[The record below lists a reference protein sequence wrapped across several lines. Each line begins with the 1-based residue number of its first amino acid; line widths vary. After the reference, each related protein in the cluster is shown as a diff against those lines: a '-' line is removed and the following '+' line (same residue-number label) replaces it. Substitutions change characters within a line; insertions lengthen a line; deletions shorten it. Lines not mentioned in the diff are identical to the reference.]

1 MKNGVAFA
9 SGVALG
15 VVGYIGL
22 TNKPRDKQLVKFT
35 YDGTSPLPDEPFHCI
50 VSNKVTTIE
59 SYAFYNCTGLITI
72 TISDSVKSIGDYA
85 FYNCTGLTRITIPTT
100 SQFTNI
106 GSYAFAGCSSLTPF
120 DISNVENVDK
130 SIFDGCKQTNEP
142 KKKNSKKNAIVN
154 WIQSHKTKKPLNKKP
169 LNKKQELPY
178 HITNSS
184 NDSVKNITFIV
195 GENPKIYLPRFPETP
210 FNLTLLG
217 KYCVVRNSFNN
228 NKYIQSIRFP
238 DTLFKIYSFAFYN
251 CVNLK
256 DVYIGKNVE
265 KIYDAAFKGCPNVY
279 FHVSDE
285 NTKFASLNGVLFSK
299 DYTKLIKGVPLLFD
313 KTSNKFIGKNDR
325 VPNQPNKFLWDHI
338 TTFGSFM
345 APGVVSVNSNEIE
358 FPPNLRR
365 IGESALDL
373 CYING
378 TLKTP
383 KYLNKIS
390 SYLFK
395 NLSNKHSIRTNIT
408 TIIISKSVNII
419 SETAFD
425 SFYGIVEVEKENRH
439 FSSENN
445 AIFNKD
451 KSTLLRYISKKIGR
465 EGRET
470 KNIHKFTV
478 PYGVVNIGDY
488 AFYNSLVEEIS
499 IPETVRNIGVGV
511 FNGCKNLKRI
521 NFSPTIKLRKFG
533 KYSFYNCYINR
544 CIEIIS
550 SPTYRHWTDNNFGNI
565 FLYTANTRI
574 TDYIEGVGLM
584 PDTKAIRNAEK
595 VVKNIC
601 KTNKIDIIEND
612 ILYNNAINKYKNAA
626 KELIINGEKDDD
638 AVEGK
643 ATIVAIT
650 YLAVNSALNNLNEID
665 INNNYYFYFYKKTDE
680 AFKQAND
687 AILNLEPK
695 KMYKEAYTTA
705 YNVYSTA
712 KPKDLDQ
719 NIDLN
724 QNIDLDQTKDLDKNT
739 DLDESEDL
747 DKSKDLDIGKSD
759 FYTKLKKLLQY
770 FEQSEVKGTGGPGG
784 KGTGGPGGKGEDKDK
799 SNTNSSQTIRIK
811 LKPKNRSIITN
822 NKDWPLT
829 NKTNTEALD
838 EACNTIVTA
847 AKETGATVVGPIRIP
862 NKVLAGHFYANYHIE
877 KNVKYHERTWGLT
890 VDNMSNETYTLY
902 IIEPTKKTVDLL
914 NKNNFKYPIKSNIT
928 KYNNNNKCEYIK
940 IIIYSKCY
948 QLMTKI
954 IIKIINEN
962 GALAMHGPLPNFGSD
977 NTTGL
982 LYSKYVDETTR
993 EIVKNE
999 ICINRLIDIH
1009 NPTAKTVDSLMK
1021 LDLLN
1026 KVYIEIKL

>member
-265 KIYDAAFKGCPNVY
+265 KIRDTAFKGCPNVY

-345 APGVVSVNSNEIE
+345 APGVVFVNSNEIE

-373 CYING
+373 CYICG

-425 SFYGIVEVEKENRH
+425 SFYGNVEVEKENRH

-451 KSTLLRYISKKIGR
+451 KSTLLRYISKTIG
-465 EGRET
+465 EK
-470 KNIHKFTV
+470 KNIHMFTV

-511 FNGCKNLKRI
+511 FNGCKNLKQI

-533 KYSFYNCYINR
+533 TYSFYNCYINR

-565 FLYTANTRI
+565 FLYTGNTRI

-687 AILNLEPK
+687 AILNLEPS
-695 KMYKEAYTTA
+695 KMYKEAYSTA

-784 KGTGGPGGKGEDKDK
+784 KGEDK
-799 SNTNSSQTIRIK
+799 SNSNSSQKIRIK

-829 NKTNTEALD
+829 NKTNNEYLD
-838 EACNTIVTA
+838 EACNSIVTTV
-847 AKETGATVVGPIRIP
+847 KETGGTVVGPIRLP
-862 NKVLAGHFYANYHIE
+862 NRVLARHFYENYHTE
-877 KNVKYHERTWGLT
+877 NRVKFKYPFGIMA
-890 VDNMSNETYTLY
+890 DNMQNFLFY

-914 NKNNFKYPIKSNIT
+914 NKNNFKYTFRTNIT
-928 KYNNNNKCEYIK
+928 NYNNNKCDYIK
-940 IIIYSKCY
+940 IFIRGTGIS
-948 QLMTKI
+948 LMTKM
-954 IIKIINEN
+954 IIKIINQN
-962 GALAMHGPLPNFGSD
+962 GALAMHGPLLTIHPKKITSLS
-977 NTTGL
+977 TSL
-982 LYSKYVDETTR
+982 LDSKYVDETTR

-999 ICINRLIDIH
+999 IYIKRLIDIY

-1026 KVYIEIKL
+1026 KVDVEIIL

>member
-1 MKNGVAFA
+1 MKNEFVFA

-15 VVGYIGL
+15 AIGYIAL
-22 TNKPRDKQLVKFT
+22 TNKPPQDKKVIKFT

-59 SYAFYNCTGLITI
+59 SYAFYNCAGLITI
-72 TISDSVKSIGDYA
+72 TISDSVKSIGDHA

-120 DISNVENVDK
+120 DISNVENVGK
-130 SIFDGCKQTNEP
+130 SIFDGCKQTSVS
-142 KKKNSKKNAIVN
+142 KKKHSKKNAIVN

-169 LNKKQELPY
+169 LNEKQELPY

-238 DTLFKIYSFAFYN
+238 DTLFRIQSFAFYN

-265 KIYDAAFKGCPNVY
+265 QIRDTAFKGCPNVY

-313 KTSNKFIGKNDR
+313 KTRNEFIGNNDR

-345 APGVVSVNSNEIE
+345 APGIVFVNSNEIE

-373 CYING
+373 CYICA

-395 NLSNKHSIRTNIT
+395 NLSNKYSTSTNIT

-451 KSTLLRYISKKIGR
+451 KSTLLRYISEKTNGKKY
-465 EGRET
+465 
-470 KNIHKFTV
+470 IHKFTV

-511 FNGCKNLKRI
+511 FNGCKNLKLI

-533 KYSFYNCYINR
+533 TYSFYNCYINR

-565 FLYTANTRI
+565 FLYTGNTRI

-584 PDTKAIRNAEK
+584 PDTKVIRNAEK

-612 ILYNNAINKYKNAA
+612 ILYNNAINEYKNAA
-626 KELIINGEKDDD
+626 KELIINRENDDD
-638 AVEGK
+638 AVERK

-650 YLAVNSALNNLNEID
+650 YLAVKSALNNLNDID
-665 INNNYYFYFYKKTDE
+665 INKNYDAKTDE

-687 AILNLEPK
+687 AILNLEPS

-712 KPKDLDQ
+712 KPKYLDQ
-719 NIDLN
+719 NIDL
-724 QNIDLDQTKDLDKNT
+724 DQSKDLDKNI
-739 DLDESEDL
+739 DL

-759 FYTKLKKLLQY
+759 FHNKLKNLLQD
-770 FEQSEVKGTGGPGG
+770 FEQSEV

-799 SNTNSSQTIRIK
+799 SNTNSSQTIRIT
-811 LKPKNRSIITN
+811 LKPNNRSIITN

-838 EACNTIVTA
+838 EACNSIVTT
-847 AKETGATVVGPIRIP
+847 AKGTGATVIGPIRIP
-862 NKVLAGHFYANYHIE
+862 NKVLVRHFYANYHIE
-877 KNVKYHERTWGLT
+877 KNVKYHHRRWGLT
-890 VDNMSNETYTLY
+890 VDNMSNHLYTIY

-914 NKNNFKYPIKSNIT
+914 NKNNFKYAIKSAKNIT

-940 IIIYSKCY
+940 IFIHAKCY

-962 GALAMHGPLPNFGSD
+962 GALAMHGPLPNFGT
-977 NTTGL
+977 NLTTDL

-999 ICINRLIDIH
+999 ICIKRLIDIH

-1026 KVYIEIKL
+1026 KVDIEIKV